1 MSITESHKKL
11 SIVDRSR
18 LRASRN
24 NIVLKQLLVAVA
36 MRRLSVRENG
46 PVLLSARRKIKLL
59 LFQEKTADSSG

>member
-1 MSITESHKKL
+1 ML
-11 SIVDRSR
+11 R
-18 LRASRN
+18 LRTSRN

-59 LFQEKTADSSG
+59 PFQEKTADSSG

>member
-1 MSITESHKKL
+1 MP
-11 SIVDRSR
+11 R
-18 LRASRN
+18 LRTSRN

-46 PVLLSARRKIKLL
+46 LVLLSARRKIKLL